1 MDLDWRAVA
10 VGAATGLVIAVP
22 GAVLG
27 GVTDIVAFAALVF
40 AGFVIAGVVA
50 ASKGPGTPFTHGIVA
65 GVVVWAVIQGIGTLL
80 VVAKGDDLH
89 PLAYVFNGLL
99 AAGLGLLGGLIAERR
114 TAKAQG

>member
-1 MDLDWRAVA
+1 MTLDWRAVSF
-10 VGAATGLVIAVP
+10 GAGIGLALAVP

-27 GVTDIVAFAALVF
+27 GVTDVVAFAALVF
-40 AGFVIAGVVA
+40 AGFVAAGTVA
-50 ASKGPGTPFTHGIVA
+50 ASKGPSTPFTHGIVA
-65 GVVVWAVIQGIGTLL
+65 GVVVWLVIQGIGTLL